1 MQILKDFSLS
11 TITAGFVAS
20 LVGLTSGI
28 VIVFE
33 AARAVGASDKQIA
46 SWVFAL
52 CLGMA
57 ILTIVPSL
65 KLRIPVMVAFSAPGA
80 AILATVA
87 PGDFTLSEAV
97 GAFVINGVLMAFV
110 GFSGLFE
117 RFMNRIPV
125 ALVSALLAGVLARFV
140 LSGFADAETAPGLIA
155 ITSLVYMVTRRF
167 APRYAVVAVL
177 VAGITTS
184 LASGSIR
191 TEELTLAFAQPEY
204 VGPSFSLSAVIGLA
218 IPLFIVTM
226 AGHMELKMDW

>member
-1 MQILKDFSLS
+1 MQIFKDFSLS

-97 GAFVINGVLMAFV
+97 GAFVINGVLMALDSPA
-110 GFSGLFE
+110 FS
-117 RFMNRIPV
+117 
-125 ALVSALLAGVLARFV
+125 
-140 LSGFADAETAPGLIA
+140 
-155 ITSLVYMVTRRF
+155 
-167 APRYAVVAVL
+167 
-177 VAGITTS
+177 
-184 LASGSIR
+184 SGS
-191 TEELTLAFAQPEY
+191 
-204 VGPSFSLSAVIGLA
+204 
-218 IPLFIVTM
+218 
-226 AGHMELKMDW
+226 